1 MRPLV
6 VIPARGGSK
15 RLPGKNIKPLN
26 GKPLIHYTIE
36 AARGVFDDNV
46 ICVSTDDEEIKKVSE
61 ETGLKVPFLRPNELA
76 TDTAD
81 SRSVLLHAYTY
92 YKEEKA
98 YEADVIILLQP
109 TSPLRNKSHIK
120 EALELYHDELD
131 MVVSVKETDANPYL
145 VLYEENE
152 EGYLEKSKKGNFTRK
167 QEAPKVWE
175 LNGAIYLMNVEAL
188 KHNQIVELKT
198 VIGYKMKAEESLDI
212 DSILDWKLLE
222 LIIRSN
228 IFLGE

>member
-6 VIPARGGSK
+6 VIPARGASK

-36 AARGVFDDNV
+36 AARGVFDDDV

-81 SRSVLLHAYTY
+81 SRSVLLHAHKF
-92 YKEEKA
+92 YKEEKD

-109 TSPLRNKSHIK
+109 TSPLRNATHII
-120 EALELYHDELD
+120 EALELYHEGLD
-131 MVVSVKETDANPYL
+131 MVVSVKETEANPYF
-145 VLYEENE
+145 VLFEENKD
-152 EGYLEKSKKGNFTRK
+152 GYLVKSKAGDFMKK
-167 QEAPKVWE
+167 QDCPKVWE
-175 LNGAIYLMNVEAL
+175 LNGAIYVINVESL
-188 KHNQIVELKT
+188 MDKHPKDFEKVVRYE
-198 VIGYKMKAEESLDI
+198 MSSEESVDV
-212 DSILDWKLLE
+212 DTALDWLILKKLQFSKEQRRL
-222 LIIRSN
+222 
-228 IFLGE
+228 